1 MTPSS
6 SSSSNYLPLPRR
18 FLFLVLVLLPLLR
31 RDGAAEDAVC
41 GDTFRSTQNDFVL
54 DAEDA
59 AMEGA
64 ALLATA
70 HVQSPDDC
78 QRACCGNPSCDLALL
93 QPRAAAAVAAA
104 SAAENRTCALFSCV
118 HRNRFVCRFVN
129 QAGYHSYIRES
140 VFRKHLAGP
149 TGTGEPIANAGRD
162 VIVQPGKTVTLNG
175 IESLALGDAHISDYH
190 WSVLSG
196 QSGINMEKT
205 DLPDQVSVSDLR
217 PGHYVFQ
224 LTVTD
229 SNNQSDDAKVSVL
242 VLGPELSSCE
252 YTHTHTH
259 TLVIHDLRGHCID

>member
-31 RDGAAEDAVC
+31 QDGAAEDAVC

-93 QPRAAAAVAAA
+93 QPRASAAVAAA

-149 TGTGEPIANAGRD
+149 TGTVLLVSPQSSFWCPLSPPSG
-162 VIVQPGKTVTLNG
+162 VHSVTPRCDW
-175 IESLALGDAHISDYH
+175 IES
-190 WSVLSG
+190 V
-196 QSGINMEKT
+196 
-205 DLPDQVSVSDLR
+205 
-217 PGHYVFQ
+217 
-224 LTVTD
+224 
-229 SNNQSDDAKVSVL
+229 
-242 VLGPELSSCE
+242 
-252 YTHTHTH
+252 
-259 TLVIHDLRGHCID
+259 